1 MKNAASGVQTGK
13 RQGSVIHS
21 NDITNQGG
29 NQVFGIFEQ
38 LQNIA
43 ERLGTVDQAH
53 MYTNGMVTIDIVGV
67 KKNYQICLIV
77 TDKEG
82 KDD

>member
-1 MKNAASGVQTGK
+1 M
-13 RQGSVIHS
+13 
-21 NDITNQGG
+21 
-29 NQVFGIFEQ
+29 FGIFEQ

-43 ERLGTVDQAH
+43 ERLGAVDQAH
-53 MYTNGMVTIDIVGV
+53 MYTNGMVTIDVVGV

>member
-1 MKNAASGVQTGK
+1 MKKAASGVQTGK